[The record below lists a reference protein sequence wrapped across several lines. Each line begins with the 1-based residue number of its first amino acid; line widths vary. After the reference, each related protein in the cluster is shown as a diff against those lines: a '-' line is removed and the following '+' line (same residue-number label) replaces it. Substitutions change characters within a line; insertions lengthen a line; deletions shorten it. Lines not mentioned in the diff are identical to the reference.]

1 MIIEAK
7 PTISPII
14 FLTDNFSLKT
24 KYPTK
29 VATKILIALDTGKMT
44 IDGTVLLISVTIIL
58 IKNRASASN
67 VPHIINFLLNS
78 GLCTVVFCSSSFIV
92 SVGFFVLKVHKK
104 HTNIN
109 KPQSVKVTKEKSG
122 AFAPSTLSAK
132 YFCTT
137 IVNPFTKR
145 FVVNI
150 ISVLKDIFLP
160 DLPSLLDNKYTAKK
174 NTARPTSWY
183 NLISSQ
189 NQKYDTRTEIIKPPR
204 LNMLATAMEQ
214 PLIASNPQ
222 NKLTANKTA
231 LIAEHI
237 TSFTLKLLKPVKIIV
252 IKENAAATN

>member
-67 VPHIINFLLNS
+67 VPHITNFLPNS
-78 GLCTVVFCSSSFIV
+78 GLCTVFWSFSLAIIVFCFLNAI
-92 SVGFFVLKVHKK
+92 KK

-109 KPQSVKVTKEKSG
+109 KPQRVKVTKEKRG
-122 AFAPSTLSAK
+122 VFAPSTLSAK